1 VLSAWIR
8 YVDASTPA
16 LPLAEPRRQNPAQST
31 RLQPAS
37 QPRSLR
43 VMLLPHLE
51 TLRPANVRES
61 LALEKIKHF
70 SLLGR
75 AHLFP
80 SSVAQHWKI

>member
-1 VLSAWIR
+1 
-8 YVDASTPA
+8 
-16 LPLAEPRRQNPAQST
+16 
-31 RLQPAS
+31 
-37 QPRSLR
+37 
-43 VMLLPHLE
+43 MLLPHLE